1 MKNCYEIAD
10 NLQPVASNLIG
21 KSYTFVSYET
31 LDNIFPSVE
40 IELGF
45 SDKDITVREVSYHER
60 LESSLNSKLEQ
71 HSNIWTE
78 LAKL

>member
-1 MKNCYEIAD
+1 MKNCYEITD
-10 NLQPVASNLIG
+10 NLQPVVSNPID

-40 IELGF
+40 IELGI
-45 SDKDITVREVSYHER
+45 SDMDITLREVSYHER

-71 HSNIWTE
+71 HSDIWAE

>member
-10 NLQPVASNLIG
+10 NLQPVVSNPIG

-40 IELGF
+40 IGLGI

-71 HSNIWTE
+71 HSDIWKE
-78 LAKL
+78 LANL